1 MSCKTLFSSKLYSR
15 LISLPGLNMSQYS
28 YSTGLGDLGS
38 GAGQGGGDGGSVRQ
52 AGGSFGKREAGL
64 EGEYFNRLK
73 QQQLDELKKTMHDDV
88 KFHEEQIK
96 RHQGAIEKIK
106 SRINSAE

>member
-1 MSCKTLFSSKLYSR
+1 MVTRVKLFSYLLYCFF
-15 LISLPGLNMSQYS
+15 SQYS

-64 EGEYFNRLK
+64 EGEYFNRLVSFSF
-73 QQQLDELKKTMHDDV
+73 LFNGVDV
-88 KFHEEQIK
+88 F
-96 RHQGAIEKIK
+96 
-106 SRINSAE
+106 